1 MVVMRMSRCEASLSL
16 RPFITWMPPK
26 SSMRLKAPEALE
38 ACESGTSCESGTLGW
53 AGTCT
58 RIASIIASMQVA
70 GKALPAK
77 SWYCGSLALASDFG
91 KSSTGKP

>member
-1 MVVMRMSRCEASLSL
+1 
-16 RPFITWMPPK
+16 
-26 SSMRLKAPEALE
+26 MRLEAPEALE

-58 RIASIIASMQVA
+58 SIASIIASMQVA

-77 SWYCGSLALASDFG
+77 SW
-91 KSSTGKP
+91 